1 MVKAFSTQMAEH
13 VCSQVLQTF
22 GGAGQTRDHAVEK
35 FYRDARVLSIYK
47 GTNDIQ
53 NLVIA
58 RACAGA
64 P

>member
-1 MVKAFSTQMAEH
+1 M
-13 VCSQVLQTF
+13 LQTF

-53 NLVIA
+53 NLVMA